1 MLVTV
6 GKLHMSPT
14 MCKFINTTRSLSFKL
29 MAKIY
34 LFILSSLPLP
44 YLPSHLSL
52 SYTHCRGPPCAG
64 SGISFSLTAF
74 HLPFLSLFFLPL
86 LQIYKFYLPNQLAK
100 PFKKSAAFWFFFSA
114 AFCPLLF
121 TTFLDFPLLN
131 PTASLSGATSL
142 ITFYKNIYD

>member
-52 SYTHCRGPPCAG
+52 SYTHCRGLPCAG
-64 SGISFSLTAF
+64 SVISFRQHSTSPF
-74 HLPFLSLFFLPL
+74 FLSSPFFLFFSPF
-86 LQIYKFYLPNQLAK
+86 LQIYKFYFPNQLTN
-100 PFKKSAAFWFFFSA
+100 PFKKSAAFHFFSGGVLPP
-114 AFCPLLF
+114 FLF
-121 TTFLDFPLLN
+121 APFLDFSSFKSNCFPL
-131 PTASLSGATSL
+131 G
-142 ITFYKNIYD
+142 